1 MVLPKEY
8 FAFFKGL
15 EKNNNKEWFDDH
27 RKDYE
32 KFVKAP
38 FKELV
43 TEVIEAVQTVEPDLQ
58 QDPKTA
64 IFRINRDIRFSKD
77 KTPYK
82 TKLSAH
88 VSKYGKKEM
97 GKPGLYFEIG
107 ASEGGI
113 AGGCYMPDKEL
124 LTLYRDLIM
133 HEGADLRKAL
143 KRKAFVDKFGELQ
156 GEKNKV
162 LPAEFKTAAEK
173 EPLLFNKQFFW
184 WTTVPKKVFAGK
196 TPVKDILSYYKAGQP
211 LHEFFERV
219 L

>member
-1 MVLPKEY
+1 MQLPKEY

-32 KFVKAP
+32 KFVKVP
-38 FKELV
+38 FKDLV
-43 TEVIEAVQTVEPDLQ
+43 AEVIEAVRAFEPELQ
-58 QDPKTA
+58 QQPKDA
-64 IFRINRDIRFSKD
+64 LFRINRDIRFSKD

-82 TKLSAH
+82 TRLAAH

-107 ASEGGI
+107 ANGGGI
-113 AGGCYMPDKEL
+113 AGGAYMPDKEL

-143 KRKAFVDKFGELQ
+143 KRKAFVEKFGEIQ

-162 LPAEFKTAAEK
+162 LPAEFKEAAKK
-173 EPLLFNKQFFW
+173 EPLIYNKQFFW
-184 WTTVPKKVFAGK
+184 WTTVPKSAFAGK
-196 TPVKDILSYYKAGQP
+196 DPVKEILSYYKAGKP